1 MFLMRSTIGVEE
13 DCGADPSLGEEFA
26 GTAGTVDGGVVGAT
40 GSVDG
45 VVGSACS
52 VGGGDSDLVARSDFG
67 DDDGEG
73 TGEGTRE
80 GSGEGAGEGTREGT
94 GEGAGEGTDEFA
106 LTVSLKDRNS
116 SVSVDNPLDEA
127 LL

>member
-13 DCGADPSLGEEFA
+13 DCGGDPSLGDESV
-26 GTAGTVDGGVVGAT
+26 GTAGTVDGGVVGGT

-45 VVGSACS
+45 VNCSACS
-52 VGGGDSDLVARSDFG
+52 VCGGDSGLAARSDFD

-80 GSGEGAGEGTREGT
+80 GTGEGT

>member
-13 DCGADPSLGEEFA
+13 DCGGDPSLGEEFV
-26 GTAGTVDGGVVGAT
+26 GTAGTVVG
-40 GSVDG
+40 G

-52 VGGGDSDLVARSDFG
+52 VGGGDSGLAARSDFG

-80 GSGEGAGEGTREGT
+80 GTGEGT